1 MSGHS
6 QTRPTHKTFKTMENK
21 INYEVIDRFFAAQM
35 SANECEATL
44 AALRPQVEEAVE
56 ALIREQGMPRNFTGT
71 IPYNGFKIVVRRP
84 KSYTWEQN
92 NQLDDANLDYYKKQ
106 HEMYVQLSEDL
117 KELRRDMK
125 RTGEKLEKDH
135 PNSDSI
141 KYGLTVSV
149 SK

>member
-1 MSGHS
+1 MKKF
-6 QTRPTHKTFKTMENK
+6 T
-21 INYEVIDRFFAAQM
+21 VVFAAAVM
-35 SANECEATL
+35 AVSL
-44 AALRPQVEEAVE
+44 AACGAEEPAQVPEEVTEEVTEVEEAVE

-106 HEMYVQLSEDL
+106 HEMYVQLSDDL

-141 KYGLTVSV
+141 KYGLTISV